1 MHPRFQTAFAQ
12 LADNLQSA
20 LEPILA
26 DKYFPALLT
35 GEQVSSLKSA
45 TGLDEDALAFALLPL
60 AAACARTPLSNFNVG
75 AIARGVS
82 GTWYFG
88 ANMEFIGATMQQ
100 TVHAEQSAIS
110 HAWLSGEKALA
121 AITVNYTPCGHCRQ
135 FMNELNSGLD
145 LRIHLPGREAHA
157 LRDYLPDAFGP
168 KDLEIKTLLMD
179 EQDHGYALTGDAL
192 SQAAIAA
199 ANRSHM
205 PYSKSPSGVALEC
218 KDGRIFSGSYAENAA
233 FNPTLPPLQG
243 ALILLNL
250 KGYDY
255 PDIQRAVLAEKADAP
270 LIQWDATS
278 ATLKALGC
286 QAVTCV
292 AREELDEFPASEKEF
307 TSARELG
314 VSIIDGFTP
323 VAVEGNKVT
332 FKHVRLS
339 GELTMAADKIIL
351 AVGQHARLDAFAEL
365 EPQRNTIK
373 TQNYQTRDPQVFA
386 AGDIVEGDKTVV
398 YAVKTGKE
406 AAEAIHHY
414 LEGACSC

>member
-199 ANRSHM
+199 ANRSLAFDIAIHSLQ
-205 PYSKSPSGVALEC
+205 PVIN
-218 KDGRIFSGSYAENAA
+218 IFQKFLLPWVKAA
-233 FNPTLPPLQG
+233 VKTVVFS
-243 ALILLNL
+243 A
-250 KGYDY
+250 
-255 PDIQRAVLAEKADAP
+255 A
-270 LIQWDATS
+270 
-278 ATLKALGC
+278 ATLKTPHSTRLC
-286 QAVTCV
+286 HRC
-292 AREELDEFPASEKEF
+292 RE
-307 TSARELG
+307 R
-314 VSIIDGFTP
+314 
-323 VAVEGNKVT
+323 
-332 FKHVRLS
+332 
-339 GELTMAADKIIL
+339 
-351 AVGQHARLDAFAEL
+351 
-365 EPQRNTIK
+365 
-373 TQNYQTRDPQVFA
+373 
-386 AGDIVEGDKTVV
+386 
-398 YAVKTGKE
+398 
-406 AAEAIHHY
+406 
-414 LEGACSC
+414 